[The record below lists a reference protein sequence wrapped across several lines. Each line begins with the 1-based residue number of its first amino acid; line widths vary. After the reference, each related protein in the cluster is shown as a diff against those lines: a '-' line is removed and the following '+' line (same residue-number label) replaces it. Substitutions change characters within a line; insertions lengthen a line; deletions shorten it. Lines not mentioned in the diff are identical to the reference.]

1 MRQVGVWGELGQR
14 RQLEKKWVNGYVC
27 DEYMDSRCHSGQ
39 VCVLV
44 LVMTP
49 TTVTDVHHLYV

>member
-27 DEYMDSRCHSGQ
+27 DEYMDSRCYSEQ
-39 VCVLV
+39 VLC
-44 LVMTP
+44 P
-49 TTVTDVHHLYV
+49 G